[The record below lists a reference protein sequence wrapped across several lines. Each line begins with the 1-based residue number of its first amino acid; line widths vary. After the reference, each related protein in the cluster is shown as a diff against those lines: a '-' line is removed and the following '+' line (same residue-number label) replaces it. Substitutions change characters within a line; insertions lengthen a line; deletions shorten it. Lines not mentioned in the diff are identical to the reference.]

1 MSAEAL
7 VERSFRDE
15 YARLVALLCRR
26 VGAQHLELVEDAVQ
40 GALMSALESWR
51 GGQLPDSPAAWLH
64 RVASNH
70 LLEQLRTGSRRRRL
84 LEERA
89 GDLKE
94 AFASA
99 DLAPAPAVFL
109 NAEFESDL
117 LHMLFVCCDERLPV
131 ESQIVL
137 ALKTL
142 CAFDVREIAQRLF
155 QTEANVYKRLSRAR
169 AILRESALD
178 THDLGAEEYVE
189 RLPVVHQL
197 LYLLFTEGHLSLDAE
212 SPVSGELCGEA
223 IRLTRLL
230 LNHPQGKSPEGFAL
244 QALMLFHQARMRGR
258 QNSSG
263 ALLLLEEQNRSVW
276 DQATIA
282 EGLEA
287 LAQSAKGDSFSRY
300 HAEAGIA
307 AEHCLAPSFAET
319 NWQRV
324 VACYE
329 LLERAAPS
337 PLHRMNR
344 ALAVAEVQGSEAAL
358 AILLESPPPSWLCNS
373 YQWEAVLADLH
384 RRNGS
389 RDKSHKHR
397 EAALQLAPTSAI
409 KELLLRRLI
418 T

>member
-1 MSAEAL
+1 MSADTL
-7 VERSFRDE
+7 VKHLFRDE

-26 VGAQHLELVEDAVQ
+26 VGVQHLELVEDAAQ
-40 GALMSALESWR
+40 RALMSALESWR
-51 GGQLPDSPAAWLH
+51 GGELPDSPAAWLH

-70 LLEQLRTGSRRRRL
+70 LLEQLRSGSRRRRL
-84 LEERA
+84 LEDGA

-94 AFASA
+94 AFASVGVE
-99 DLAPAPAVFL
+99 PASAVFL

-117 LHMLFVCCDERLPV
+117 LHMLFVCCDERLPT
-131 ESQIVL
+131 ESQLVL

-142 CAFDVREIAQRLF
+142 CAFDVQEIAQRLF
-155 QTEANVYKRLSRAR
+155 QSEANVYKRLSRAR
-169 AILRESALD
+169 MILRASPLD
-178 THDLGAEEYVE
+178 THDLAAEKYAE

-197 LYLLFTEGHLSLDAE
+197 LYLLFTEGHLSLDEE
-212 SPVSGELCGEA
+212 SPISGELCAEA

-230 LNHPQGKSPEGFAL
+230 LKQSQGKSSEGFAL
-244 QALMLFHQARMRGR
+244 LALMLFHQARIRGR
-258 QNSSG
+258 QSDGG
-263 ALLLLEEQNRSVW
+263 ALLLLEEQDRSVW
-276 DQATIA
+276 DRELIFQ
-282 EGLEA
+282 GLEA
-287 LAQSAKGDSFSRY
+287 LAQSAEGDNFSRY

-307 AEHCLAPSFAET
+307 AEHCLAPSFAEI

-324 VACYE
+324 AACYE

-344 ALAVAEVQGSEAAL
+344 ALAVAEIQGSQAAL
-358 AILLESPPPSWLCNS
+358 ALLLESPPPSWLCNS

-389 RDKSHKHR
+389 KDESHKHR
-397 EAALQLAPTSAI
+397 KTALKLAPTSAI